1 MFGMFVADDDTLT
14 LYGARGPQVPFRNVF
29 LHGLIRD
36 EFGRKMSKSRGN
48 GIDPLDWVEKFGA
61 DALRFTLARGA
72 SPGGDL
78 SVGDD
83 HARAS
88 RNFATKLFNAT
99 RFALMNGT
107 RPAPLP
113 DDTELTDADRWILGR
128 MEEVRAEADSAFEN
142 YEFGRA
148 CECYLPLRVGRI
160 LRLVR
165 RIVQSATGRGR
176 TSTPPRCWPRFST
189 RCCGCCIR

>member
-1 MFGMFVADDDTLT
+1 
-14 LYGARGPQVPFRNVF
+14 PFENVF

-78 SVGDD
+78 SIGED

-99 RFALMNGT
+99 RFALMNGAA
-107 RPAPLP
+107 PAPLP
-113 DDTELTDADRWILGR
+113 AASELTDADRWIL
-128 MEEVRAEADSAFEN
+128 
-142 YEFGRA
+142 
-148 CECYLPLRVGRI
+148 
-160 LRLVR
+160 
-165 RIVQSATGRGR
+165 
-176 TSTPPRCWPRFST
+176 
-189 RCCGCCIR
+189 

>member
-1 MFGMFVADDDTLT
+1 M
-14 LYGARGPQVPFRNVF
+14 PFENVF

-78 SVGDD
+78 SIGED

-99 RFALMNGT
+99 RFALMNGAAPGAAARRRRADRRRSVDS
-107 RPAPLP
+107 RPA
-113 DDTELTDADRWILGR
+113 
-128 MEEVRAEADSAFEN
+128 
-142 YEFGRA
+142 
-148 CECYLPLRVGRI
+148 
-160 LRLVR
+160 
-165 RIVQSATGRGR
+165 GRGSR
-176 TSTPPRCWPRFST
+176 RGGFGVRQL
-189 RCCGCCIR
+189 